1 MKISLIIGLLFVTVV
16 AFAQEG
22 EVMKG
27 NRFYKEGNY
36 DKAEESYKKA
46 LSKKENLI
54 ARYNLGNTLY
64 KKEVIE
70 DAVKSFDEVIAST
83 EDRELKTKALYNKGV
98 LLHKNNQL
106 ADAIESYK
114 QALRLTPDDE
124 EVRKNLQLA
133 LRQKKQQEPKEQE
146 QKKEQKKQQQ
156 KQEPEKK
163 KEEPKPQQPKP
174 QKSKL
179 TKKQAEQY
187 LKALEQKEKELQE
200 KVRKRTG
207 APNQPE
213 KDW

>member
-1 MKISLIIGLLFVTVV
+1 MKIILTIFVLFAALLTH
-16 AFAQEG
+16 AQEG

-27 NRFYKEGNY
+27 NRYYREGNY
-36 DKAEESYKKA
+36 DKAKEAYQKA

-64 KKEVIE
+64 KKESID
-70 DAVKSFDEVIAST
+70 DAVKSFDGVISAT
-83 EDRELKTKALYNKGV
+83 DDPELKTKALYNKGV
-98 LLHKNNQL
+98 LLHKGNRL
-106 ADAIESYK
+106 TEAIDAYK
-114 QALRLTPDDE
+114 QALRLNPDDE

-133 LRQKKQQEPKEQE
+133 LQQKKQQEPKKD
-146 QKKEQKKQQQ
+146 QKKEQKEQ
-156 KQEPEKK
+156 KQKQEKK

-187 LKALEQKEKELQE
+187 LKALEQKERELQE
-200 KVRKRTG
+200 KVRKKT
-207 APNQPE
+207 AVPNQPE

>member
-1 MKISLIIGLLFVTVV
+1 MKIILTIFVLFAALLTH
-16 AFAQEG
+16 AQEG

-27 NRFYKEGNY
+27 NRYYKEGNY
-36 DKAEESYKKA
+36 DKAEEAYQKA

-64 KKEVIE
+64 KKESID
-70 DAVKSFDEVIAST
+70 DAVKSFDGVISAT
-83 EDRELKTKALYNKGV
+83 DDPELKTKALYNKGV
-98 LLHKNNQL
+98 LLHKGNRL
-106 ADAIESYK
+106 TEAIDVYK
-114 QALRLTPDDE
+114 QALRLNPDDE

-133 LRQKKQQEPKEQE
+133 LQQKKQQEPKKD
-146 QKKEQKKQQQ
+146 QKKEQKEQ
-156 KQEPEKK
+156 KQKQEKK

-187 LKALEQKEKELQE
+187 LKALEQKERELQE
-200 KVRKRTG
+200 KVRKKT
-207 APNQPE
+207 AVPNQPE

>member
-1 MKISLIIGLLFVTVV
+1 MKIILIIFVLF
-16 AFAQEG
+16 AALFAQAQEG

-27 NRFYKEGNY
+27 NRYYKEGNY
-36 DKAEESYKKA
+36 DKAEEAYQKA

-64 KKEVIE
+64 KKESID
-70 DAVKSFDEVIAST
+70 DAVKSFDGVISAT
-83 EDRELKTKALYNKGV
+83 DDPELKTKALYNKGV
-98 LLHKNNQL
+98 LLHKGNRL
-106 ADAIESYK
+106 TEAIDAYK
-114 QALRLTPDDE
+114 QALRLSPDDE

-133 LRQKKQQEPKEQE
+133 LQQKKQQEPKQQ
-146 QKKEQKKQQQ
+146 QKKEQKEQ
-156 KQEPEKK
+156 KQKQEKK

-187 LKALEQKEKELQE
+187 LKALEQKERELQE
-200 KVRKRTG
+200 KVRKRT
-207 APNQPE
+207 AVPNQPE

>member
-1 MKISLIIGLLFVTVV
+1 MKIFLTIFVLFAALLTH
-16 AFAQEG
+16 AQEG

-27 NRFYKEGNY
+27 NRYYKEGNY
-36 DKAEESYKKA
+36 DKAEEAYQKA

-64 KKEVIE
+64 KKESID
-70 DAVKSFDEVIAST
+70 DAVKSFDGVINAT
-83 EDRELKTKALYNKGV
+83 DDPELKTKALYNKGV
-98 LLHKNNQL
+98 LLHKGNRL
-106 ADAIESYK
+106 TEAIDAYK
-114 QALRLTPDDE
+114 QALRLNPDDE

-133 LRQKKQQEPKEQE
+133 LQQKKQQEPKKD
-146 QKKEQKKQQQ
+146 QKKEQKEQ
-156 KQEPEKK
+156 KQKQEKK

-187 LKALEQKEKELQE
+187 LKALEQKERELQE
-200 KVRKRTG
+200 KVRKKT
-207 APNQPE
+207 AVPNQPE

>member
-1 MKISLIIGLLFVTVV
+1 MKIILTILILFAALLTH
-16 AFAQEG
+16 AQEG

-27 NRFYKEGNY
+27 NRYYKEGNY
-36 DKAEESYKKA
+36 DKAEEAYQKA

-64 KKEVIE
+64 KKESID
-70 DAVKSFDEVIAST
+70 DAVKSFDGVIGAT
-83 EDRELKTKALYNKGV
+83 DDPELKTKALYNKGV
-98 LLHKNNQL
+98 LLHKGNRL
-106 ADAIESYK
+106 TEAIEAYK

-133 LRQKKQQEPKEQE
+133 LQQKKQQEPKKE
-146 QKKEQKKQQQ
+146 QKKEQKEQ
-156 KQEPEKK
+156 KQKQEKK

-187 LKALEQKEKELQE
+187 LKALEQKERELQE
-200 KVRKRTG
+200 KVRKKT
-207 APNQPE
+207 AVPNQPE

>member
-1 MKISLIIGLLFVTVV
+1 MKIILTIFVLFTALLTH
-16 AFAQEG
+16 AQEG

-27 NRFYKEGNY
+27 NRYYKEGNY
-36 DKAEESYKKA
+36 DKAEEAYQKA

-64 KKEVIE
+64 KKESID
-70 DAVKSFDEVIAST
+70 DAVKSFDGVINAT
-83 EDRELKTKALYNKGV
+83 DDPELKTKALYNKGV
-98 LLHKNNQL
+98 LLHKGNRL
-106 ADAIESYK
+106 TEAIDAYK
-114 QALRLTPDDE
+114 QALRLNPDDE

-133 LRQKKQQEPKEQE
+133 LQQKKQQEPKQQ
-146 QKKEQKKQQQ
+146 QKKEQKEQ
-156 KQEPEKK
+156 KQKQEKK

-187 LKALEQKEKELQE
+187 LKALEQKERELQE
-200 KVRKRTG
+200 KVRKKT
-207 APNQPE
+207 AVPNQPE

>member
-1 MKISLIIGLLFVTVV
+1 MKIILTILVVFAALLTH
-16 AFAQEG
+16 AQEG

-27 NRFYKEGNY
+27 NRYYKEGNY
-36 DKAEESYKKA
+36 DKAEEAYQKA

-64 KKEVIE
+64 KKESID
-70 DAVKSFDEVIAST
+70 DAVKSFDGVIGAT
-83 EDRELKTKALYNKGV
+83 DDPELKTKALYNKGV
-98 LLHKNNQL
+98 LLHKGNRL
-106 ADAIESYK
+106 TEAIDAYK

-133 LRQKKQQEPKEQE
+133 LQQKKQQEPKKD
-146 QKKEQKKQQQ
+146 QKKEQKEQ
-156 KQEPEKK
+156 KQKQEKK

-187 LKALEQKEKELQE
+187 LKALEQKERELQE
-200 KVRKRTG
+200 KVRKKT
-207 APNQPE
+207 AVPNQPE

>member
-1 MKISLIIGLLFVTVV
+1 MKIILTILVVFTALLTH
-16 AFAQEG
+16 AQEG

-27 NRFYKEGNY
+27 NRYYKEGNY
-36 DKAEESYKKA
+36 DKAEEAYQKA

-64 KKEVIE
+64 KKESID
-70 DAVKSFDEVIAST
+70 DAVKSFEGVIGAT
-83 EDRELKTKALYNKGV
+83 DDTELKTKALYNKGV
-98 LLHKNNQL
+98 LLHKGNRL
-106 ADAIESYK
+106 TEAIDAYK
-114 QALRLTPDDE
+114 QALRLNPDDE

-133 LRQKKQQEPKEQE
+133 LQQKKQQEPKQE
-146 QKKEQKKQQQ
+146 QKKEQKEQ
-156 KQEPEKK
+156 KQKQEKK

-187 LKALEQKEKELQE
+187 LKALEQKERELQE
-200 KVRKRTG
+200 KVRKKT
-207 APNQPE
+207 AVPNQPE

>member
-1 MKISLIIGLLFVTVV
+1 MKIILIIFVLF
-16 AFAQEG
+16 AALFAQAQEG

-27 NRFYKEGNY
+27 NRYYKEGNY
-36 DKAEESYKKA
+36 DKAEEAYQKA

-64 KKEVIE
+64 KKESID
-70 DAVKSFDEVIAST
+70 DAVKSFDGVITAT
-83 EDRELKTKALYNKGV
+83 DDPELKTKALYNKGV
-98 LLHKNNQL
+98 LLHKGNRL
-106 ADAIESYK
+106 TEAIDAYK
-114 QALRLTPDDE
+114 QALRLSPDDE

-133 LRQKKQQEPKEQE
+133 LQQKKQQEPKQQ
-146 QKKEQKKQQQ
+146 QKKEQKEQ
-156 KQEPEKK
+156 KQKQEKK

-187 LKALEQKEKELQE
+187 LKALEQKERELQE
-200 KVRKRTG
+200 KVRKRT
-207 APNQPE
+207 AVPNQPE

>member
-1 MKISLIIGLLFVTVV
+1 MKVIFTILLLAVTLLAV
-16 AFAQEG
+16 AQDG

-27 NRFYKEGNY
+27 NRYYKEGNY
-36 DKAEESYKKA
+36 EKAEEAYQKA

-64 KKEVIE
+64 KKESID
-70 DAVKSFDEVIAST
+70 DAVKSFDGVITAT
-83 EDRELKTKALYNKGV
+83 DDPELKTKALYNKGV
-98 LLHKNNQL
+98 LLHKGNRL
-106 ADAIESYK
+106 TEAIDAYK
-114 QALRLTPDDE
+114 QALRLSPGDE

-133 LRQKKQQEPKEQE
+133 LQQKKQQEPKQD
-146 QKKEQKKQQQ
+146 QKKKEQKEQ
-156 KQEPEKK
+156 KQKQEKK

-187 LKALEQKEKELQE
+187 LKALEQKERELQE
-200 KVRKRTG
+200 KVRKKT
-207 APNQPE
+207 AVPNQPE